1 MTKTARKTT
10 EAEDRGIALSPADF
24 KNRLEKLR
32 PFISKDYIRYYLNSV
47 YMEYA
52 KGTLILVATNGHI
65 LCEMTMHV
73 AGKEEPFAA
82 ICPERAVESLIAML
96 DEDAATVTMR
106 MIDGKLEFK
115 ARGIHL
121 VVDPIDHEYPDY
133 RKIIPVDKPIA
144 KQGFAA
150 HYLLSILEAL
160 DKEPVDICIGD
171 TQERLQGEPH
181 LFVSNKA
188 EGIRCVAMPKVI
200 TNP

>member
-1 MTKTARKTT
+1 MTKTAKK
-10 EAEDRGIALSPADF
+10 AIAVEDKGIVLSPADF

-32 PFISKDYIRYYLNSV
+32 PFISKDYTRYYLNSV

-65 LCEMTMHV
+65 LCEMTIHV

-82 ICPERAVESLIAML
+82 ICPERAVETLIAML
-96 DEDAATVTMR
+96 DEEDAVITLR
-106 MIDGKLEFK
+106 MEDGKLIFK
-115 ARGIHL
+115 ARGFHL
-121 VVDPIDHEYPDY
+121 FVDPIDHEYPNY
-133 RKIIPVDKPIA
+133 RKVIPEDKPIA

-171 TQERLQGEPH
+171 SQQRMQGEPH
-181 LFVSNKA
+181 LFVSNKV
-188 EGIRCVAMPKVI
+188 EGIRCVAMPKLI